1 MLIAE
6 RLKHTSLNKL
16 KTSAAIMPR
25 MFFVR
30 LSLLPSPFPRL
41 IYWWHDSRCSEKC
54 CVWKG
59 LCHVGIP

>member
-41 IYWWHDSRCSEKC
+41 IYWWHDSRSAYIVQER
-54 CVWKG
+54 
-59 LCHVGIP
+59 LSLTHI